1 MKTRARI
8 GTAVLVALAAMAAAA
23 SPAGA
28 GGGKRWP
35 ARKRYVDAMY
45 NSHQYIRDPKLSGA
59 QVTRDGKERPVVY
72 SGSFS
77 SVFKLKTTS
86 GRRIAV
92 RVFHPDEQV
101 RERQDVAA
109 LGRRYKA
116 LGQYLGKL
124 RGKNR
129 LPPELV
135 EFAYVEDGI
144 RIDGDSLPIMKLPWV
159 TGRNLDDWVDRRLKQ
174 NRKGAL
180 GALARNWRASI
191 RDMRTVGIAHGDLH
205 HGNIVLEPD
214 GVMRFL
220 DYDSM
225 YAPPLDGLK
234 NSEIGHPNFQHPK
247 YHFPAHTRPFDKNM
261 DNFSALVIYVSLL
274 AVEDN
279 PSLWT
284 TYHNDYN
291 LIFEGE
297 RDFVNPDSSPVFRD
311 VMASQNPQVRNL
323 ARALMR
329 YAKGEPDK
337 VPSLERAIKAA
348 EKPWYQRPSP

>member
-8 GTAVLVALAAMAAAA
+8 GAAVLVAFAAVAAAA
-23 SPAGA
+23 SSAQA
-28 GGGKRWP
+28 GGRRWP
-35 ARKRYVDAMY
+35 VPKRYVDAMY
-45 NSHQYIRDPKLSGA
+45 NSHHYIRDPKLKGA
-59 QVTRDGKERPVVY
+59 SVKRDDKERPIVY

-86 GRRIAV
+86 GRRVAV
-92 RVFHPDEQV
+92 RVFHPSDQV
-101 RERQDVAA
+101 SERQDVAA

-116 LGQYLGKL
+116 LGKYLGSL
-124 RGKNR
+124 RSKNR

-135 EFAYVEDGI
+135 EFAYVDDGI
-144 RIDGDSLPIMKLPWV
+144 RIDGETLPIMKLPWV

-205 HGNIVLEPD
+205 HGNIVIEPD

-247 YHFPAHTRPFDKNM
+247 YHFPERSRPFDKNM

-279 PSLWT
+279 PSLWK

-311 VMASQNPQVRNL
+311 LLASQNPQVKNL

-329 YAKGEPDK
+329 YAKGEPGK
-337 VPSLERAIKAA
+337 VPSLERAIGAA
-348 EKPWYQRPSP
+348 EKPWYQRPTP

>member
-1 MKTRARI
+1 MMTRARI
-8 GTAVLVALAAMAAAA
+8 GAAVLVALVALAAAA
-23 SPAGA
+23 SPADA

-45 NSHQYIRDPKLSGA
+45 NSNQYIRDPKLSGA
-59 QVTRDGKERPVVY
+59 QVTRDRKERPVVY

-101 RERQDVAA
+101 RERQDLAG

-144 RIDGDSLPIMKLPWV
+144 KIDGDSLPIMKLPWV

-180 GALARNWRASI
+180 GALMAFSSSPWYAGYAAMGVS
-191 RDMRTVGIAHGDLH
+191 GIG
-205 HGNIVLEPD
+205 
-214 GVMRFL
+214 L
-220 DYDSM
+220 DPVTDQQL
-225 YAPPLDGLK
+225 AGLLMW
-234 NSEIGHPNFQHPK
+234 IPGGLVH
-247 YHFPAHTRPFDKNM
+247 AGA
-261 DNFSALVIYVSLL
+261 ALVLL
-274 AVEDN
+274 NRWLKTAGSNHAV
-279 PSLWT
+279 PL
-284 TYHNDYN
+284 
-291 LIFEGE
+291 
-297 RDFVNPDSSPVFRD
+297 R
-311 VMASQNPQVRNL
+311 
-323 ARALMR
+323 
-329 YAKGEPDK
+329 
-337 VPSLERAIKAA
+337 
-348 EKPWYQRPSP
+348 

>member
-1 MKTRARI
+1 MKTGARI
-8 GTAVLVALAAMAAAA
+8 GAAVLVALTVTAAAA
-23 SPAGA
+23 SVAKA
-28 GGGKRWP
+28 GGRSWP
-35 ARKRYVDAMY
+35 ARKRYVAAMY
-45 NSHQYIRDPKLSGA
+45 NSHQYIRDPKLAGA
-59 QVTRDGKERPVVY
+59 QVSRDGKERPIVY

-101 RERQDVAA
+101 RERQDLAA

-116 LGQYLGKL
+116 LGTYLGSL
-124 RGKNR
+124 RSKNR

-144 RIDGDSLPIMKLPWV
+144 RIDGESLPIMKLPWV

-174 NRKGAL
+174 GRKGAL

-191 RDMRTVGIAHGDLH
+191 RDLRTVGIAHGDLH

-225 YAPPLDGLK
+225 YAPPLAGLK

-247 YHFPAHTRPFDKNM
+247 YHFPARSRPFDRDM
-261 DNFSALVIYVSLL
+261 DNFSSLVIYLSLL

-311 VMASQNPQVRNL
+311 ILASRNPEVRNL

-348 EKPWYQRPSP
+348 EKPWYQRSTP

>member
-1 MKTRARI
+1 MSLRARI
-8 GTAVLVALAAMAAAA
+8 GAAVLVTLAVTAAAA
-23 SPAGA
+23 LPARA
-28 GGGKRWP
+28 GGRSWP
-35 ARKRYVDAMY
+35 ARKRYVAAMY
-45 NSHQYIRDPKLSGA
+45 NSGQYLRDPKLAGA
-59 QVTRDGKERPVVY
+59 TISRDRKERPIVY

-77 SVFKLKTTS
+77 SVFKLRTTS

-116 LGQYLGKL
+116 LGAYLGSL
-124 RGKNR
+124 RSRNR

-144 RIDGDSLPIMKLPWV
+144 RIDGESLPIMKLPWV
-159 TGRNLDDWVDRRLKQ
+159 TGRNLDDWIDRRLKQ
-174 NRKGAL
+174 GRKGAL

-225 YAPPLDGLK
+225 YAPPLAGLK

-247 YHFPAHTRPFDKNM
+247 YHFPARSRPFDGDM

-274 AVEDN
+274 AIEDN
-279 PSLWT
+279 PSLWA

-297 RDFVNPDSSPVFRD
+297 RDLASPDTSPVFRD
-311 VMASQNPQVRNL
+311 ILASKNAEVRNL
-323 ARALMR
+323 TRALMR
-329 YAKGEPDK
+329 YAKGEPQN

-348 EKPWYQRPSP
+348 EKPWYQRPTP

>member
-1 MKTRARI
+1 
-8 GTAVLVALAAMAAAA
+8 
-23 SPAGA
+23 
-28 GGGKRWP
+28 
-35 ARKRYVDAMY
+35 MY
-45 NSHQYIRDPKLSGA
+45 NSGQYLRDPKLRGA
-59 QVTRDGKERPVVY
+59 QVKRDHKERPIVY

-77 SVFKLKTTS
+77 SVFKIKTAS

-92 RVFHPDEQV
+92 RVFHPDDQV
-101 RERQDVAA
+101 SERQDVAA

-116 LGQYLGKL
+116 LGSYLGSL
-124 RGKNR
+124 RSKNR

-144 RIDGDSLPIMKLPWV
+144 RVDGESLPIMKLPWV
-159 TGRNLDDWVDRRLKQ
+159 TGRNLDDWVERRLKQ

-191 RDMRTVGIAHGDLH
+191 RDLRTVGIAHGDLH

-234 NSEIGHPNFQHPK
+234 NSEVGHPNFQHPK
-247 YHFPAHTRPFDKNM
+247 YHFPLRSRPFDKNM
-261 DNFSALVIYVSLL
+261 DNFSALVIYTSLV

-279 PSLWT
+279 PALWGK
-284 TYHNDYN
+284 YHNDFN

-297 RDFVNPDSSPVFRD
+297 RDFVNPDTSPVFRELL
-311 VMASQNPQVRNL
+311 ASRSPEVKGL
-323 ARALMR
+323 ARVLMR
-329 YAKGEPDK
+329 YAKGEPEN
-337 VPSLERAIKAA
+337 VPSLERAIAA
-348 EKPWYQRPSP
+348 ANRPWYQRQPPP